1 VRLLVADSDD
11 QVRNQLAAYCRSQ
24 GIQPIVVST
33 GVDALRHVADGDID
47 AVVVDLMLPDVSGDT
62 MVEEVHRHHAD
73 LPVLLMTNEPSVE
86 EAVQL
91 LRRGAAD
98 YLTKPLTAEV
108 FNHRINEV
116 LRSAR
121 LQQELHELKSAGE
134 GGTIIIGQAP
144 ALQQLLERLPLAA
157 TTNAVVLITGE
168 SGTGKELV
176 ARRVHE
182 LSSRAGKRFVAVN
195 CGALTDSLL
204 ESELFGYKRGAF
216 TDATRDTPGLVEEA
230 EGGTLFLDEIGEVS
244 PSLQVKLLRFLQ
256 LREYKV
262 LGSPKTLKADVRI
275 VAATNRDLREQVKL
289 GRFREDLYYRLNIIP
304 LHLPPLRER
313 RADVPLLAMHF
324 LDSYRRQY
332 ERPARSFS
340 TDALVQ
346 LMAYDWPG
354 NVRELENRVQQM
366 VVWSDQETI
375 HNVNLV
381 SVDAP
386 TSVQRATDGSFKEEK
401 KRLIESFERDYVDRI
416 LARTNGNMTEAAR
429 LAGIDRKSF
438 FDLTKRLRSP
448 AQAPWPS
455 S

>member
-1 VRLLVADSDD
+1 VRVLIADSDE
-11 QVRNQLAAYCRSQ
+11 QVRDQLAGYCRSQ
-24 GIQPIVVST
+24 GMHPVMAST
-33 GVDALRHVADGDID
+33 GVDALRHVADGDLV
-47 AVVVDLMLPDVSGDT
+47 AVIADLMLPDVSGDT
-62 MVEEVHRHHAD
+62 MVEEAHRHDAD
-73 LPVLLMTNEPSVE
+73 VPVLLMTSEPNIE

-98 YLTKPLTAEV
+98 YLSKPLSAEV
-108 FNHRINEV
+108 FAHRITEV
-116 LRSAR
+116 LRGAR
-121 LQQELHELKSAGE
+121 LQQELVGLKAA
-134 GGTIIIGQAP
+134 GGTVVIGQAP
-144 ALQQLLERLPLAA
+144 VLQQLLDRLPLAA

-168 SGTGKELV
+168 SGTGKELI

-182 LSSRAGKRFVAVN
+182 LSSRATKRFVAVN

-216 TDATRDTPGLVEEA
+216 TDANRDTPGLVEEA

-275 VAATNRDLREQVKL
+275 VAATNRDLQQQVKL

-324 LDSYRRQY
+324 LDHYRRQY
-332 ERPARSFS
+332 QRPARSFS

-346 LMAYDWPG
+346 LMAYEWPG
-354 NVRELENRVQQM
+354 NVRELENRIQQM
-366 VVWSDQETI
+366 VVWSEHETI

-381 SVDAP
+381 TVDAP
-386 TSVQRATDGSFKEEK
+386 TPMVMPTDGSFKEEK
-401 KRLIESFERDYVDRI
+401 RRLIENFERDYVERM
-416 LARTNGNMTEAAR
+416 LARTHGNVSEAAR

-438 FDLTKRLRSP
+438 FDLTKRLRTAPTPTWP
-448 AQAPWPS
+448 AE
-455 S
+455 